1 MSIIDTFANTTLN
14 AAKAGLGIGANS
26 AITDSTST
34 DPLLRNRDYAVI
46 ITQDQD
52 SEPGARSRV
61 IVGSVPQS
69 IQINQNVAWRAPF
82 GAGLA
87 GSGQIADILAMTGNR
102 LVAQVLTMQVW
113 QGSGNEFDFNVTFD
127 LRAWSDPYLD
137 VIVPIQTL
145 LMMSVPSIDE
155 SGFLMSPGPVL
166 DKEGIEKLG
175 AHVTKT
181 VVDAGKAGIAAF
193 NNKKGKD
200 TPMLDGENVQAGIA
214 GGREFASQ
222 MKASGLLKK
231 KTIEQYLKNKISIQ
245 IGRWFKMENVV
256 IVDVQHDI
264 KGQTPDGDTGQIQ
277 AASVTVSF
285 RPMFAV
291 TAEDVVNMFPGGSM
305 FSPAAALPGNSPVAT
320 AFPVTL

>member
-1 MSIIDTFANTTLN
+1 
-14 AAKAGLGIGANS
+14 
-26 AITDSTST
+26 
-34 DPLLRNRDYAVI
+34 
-46 ITQDQD
+46 
-52 SEPGARSRV
+52 
-61 IVGSVPQS
+61 
-69 IQINQNVAWRAPF
+69 
-82 GAGLA
+82 
-87 GSGQIADILAMTGNR
+87 
-102 LVAQVLTMQVW
+102 
-113 QGSGNEFDFNVTFD
+113 
-127 LRAWSDPYLD
+127 
-137 VIVPIQTL
+137 
-145 LMMSVPSIDE
+145 
-155 SGFLMSPGPVL
+155 
-166 DKEGIEKLG
+166 
-175 AHVTKT
+175 
-181 VVDAGKAGIAAF
+181 
-193 NNKKGKD
+193 
-200 TPMLDGENVQAGIA
+200 
-214 GGREFASQ
+214 